1 MRTNSRGIHMGKV
14 FAEFSMSLDGYIAE
28 SGDEIMRLFAWYFSG
43 KNAYTLDSGLEFRV
57 DAESA
62 VMLDELMRNT
72 GAMVSGRRTFDIT
85 HGWGG
90 EHPYGVPCF
99 VVTRDV
105 PLEWTA
111 HTDAVTFVTRGV
123 EYAIQLAKAAAGEKN
138 VAAGSAAIARHCLNA
153 GLLDEIHI
161 HLVPVLLGSG
171 VRLFD
176 HLENQNIVLE
186 HTKSIAADGVTHLLY
201 RVIKTDRNN

>member
-1 MRTNSRGIHMGKV
+1 MGKV

-28 SGDEIMRLFAWYFSG
+28 SDDEVMRLFAWYFSG
-43 KNAYTLDSGLEFRV
+43 KYAYTLNSGIEFRV

-62 VMLDELMRNT
+62 VVLDELMENT
-72 GAMVSGRRTFDIT
+72 GAMVSGRRTFEVS

-99 VVTRDV
+99 VVTHDV
-105 PLEWTA
+105 PTDWTYQ
-111 HTDAVTFVTRGV
+111 TDAVTFVTDGID
-123 EYAIQLAKAAAGEKN
+123 YAIELAKAAADGKN

-176 HLENQNIVLE
+176 RLGDQNIVLE
-186 HTKSIAADGVTHLLY
+186 HTKSIAADGVTHLMY

>member
-1 MRTNSRGIHMGKV
+1 MGKV
-14 FAEFSMSLDGYIAE
+14 IAEFSMSLDGYIAE
-28 SGDEIMRLFAWYFSG
+28 ADDETMRLFAWYFSG
-43 KNAYTLDSGLEFRV
+43 TNAYTLASGLEFRV

-62 VMLDELMRNT
+62 IVLDDLMHNT
-72 GAMVSGRRTFDIT
+72 GAMVSGRRTFDVT

-99 VVTRDV
+99 VVTHDI
-105 PLEWTA
+105 PAEWTDK
-111 HTDAVTFVTRGV
+111 TDAVTFVTNGV

-176 HLENQNIVLE
+176 QLGDQSIVLE